1 MANSLLARR
10 KMLRAP
16 LAYAAAWYFLGND
29 SDASPLLLTPAQT
42 AGPFYPLTVPTDS
55 DNDLLH
61 IAGHAGVAHGVPTKI
76 SGRVL
81 DLNGRPIS
89 EAQVEIWQCD
99 ANGRYHYVRDD
110 RTDQPRDDD
119 FQGYGTVTT
128 DGTGGYEFL
137 TIKPVPYPGR
147 TPHIHFAISGQGIE
161 RFITQMYVAGE
172 PRNQADLIYTA
183 IRDPSA
189 RSRLT
194 VDLRPSREIGPA
206 GLTGTF
212 NIVLAAGG

>member
-10 KMLRAP
+10 KMLHAP
-16 LAYAAAWYFLGND
+16 LACAAWCLLGSD
-29 SDASPLLLTPAQT
+29 SNASPLPPTPAQT
-42 AGPFYPLTVPTDS
+42 AGPFYPLTFPKDS

-61 IAGHAGVAHGVPTKI
+61 VAGHAEVAHGVPTKI

-99 ANGRYHYVRDD
+99 ANGRYHYVRDN

-119 FQGYGTVTT
+119 FQGYGTATT
-128 DGTGGYEFL
+128 DGTGGYGFL

-147 TPHIHFAISGQGIE
+147 TPHIHFAISGQGFE

-172 PRNQADLIYTA
+172 PRNQADPIYTA
-183 IRDPSA
+183 IRDPAA
-189 RSRLT
+189 RARLT
-194 VDLRPSREIGPA
+194 VDLRPSPEIVN

-212 NIVLAAGG
+212 DIVLAGGG